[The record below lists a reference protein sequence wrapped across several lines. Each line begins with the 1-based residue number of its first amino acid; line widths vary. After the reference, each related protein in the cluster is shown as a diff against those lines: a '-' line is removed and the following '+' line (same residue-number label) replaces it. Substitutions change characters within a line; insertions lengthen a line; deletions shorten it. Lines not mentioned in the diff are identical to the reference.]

1 VNEITDHLLLHFSV
15 EASDVEAHHCD
26 FLQLFQFFVGSPLP
40 VVSSACCIVVRCC
53 SRVRLPLPPTIL
65 LLWCCHVGVLLLFL
79 HSRIRIGIVL
89 LVLLLVCRIVC
100 CSILR
105 SSSDILLH
113 LGVRGIGEVHH
124 LFCLAHIFCL
134 LLHVGFWGF
143 G

>member
-1 VNEITDHLLLHFSV
+1 MRSPITCCFT
-15 EASDVEAHHCD
+15 
-26 FLQLFQFFVGSPLP
+26 SPLKP
-40 VVSSACCIVVRCC
+40 LMLRLIIVTSCSSSNSSLVLLSLWYRLLAASSVRCC

-65 LLWCCHVGVLLLFL
+65 LLWCCHVGVLLLFP

-89 LVLLLVCRIVC
+89 LVLLLVCRILC
-100 CSILR
+100 WSILR